1 MDLSVYSI
9 FKMPF
14 CADTRCGFL
23 QVSLNVYNM
32 IEELS
37 ELLYEDG
44 DGDKEYFDELD
55 TEEGSIFYMYI
66 GDLEDAYSS
75 AFNSNPTNCP
85 KFFDW
90 LYENYNSIESWVD
103 VEKAVEA
110 LKIEERE
117 NEDFQSYRSWALG
130 VCGDQLFCSGVGC
143 EYSNYCEGATK
154 ELCLYHERKY
164 LCGECGGDMDI
175 EDEEQEDMFL
185 PNSPSPIP
193 NPPSPSPPSP
203 NHTYQERME
212 ELERQ
217 LSQNPTREE
226 RVSQV
231 EELERQLRNTF
242 GSPSRSISPPHTVR
256 EPTPPPV
263 YSPPTTKEVST
274 QTWIG

>member
-1 MDLSVYSI
+1 
-9 FKMPF
+9 MPF

-23 QVSLNVYNM
+23 QVSLNVYTM

-37 ELLYEDG
+37 DLIDEE
-44 DGDKEYFDELD
+44 DKEYFDELD
-55 TEEGSIFYMYI
+55 TEECSTFYMYI
-66 GDLEDAYSS
+66 FDLENAYTK
-75 AFNSNPTNCP
+75 AFNSNPQTCP

-90 LYENYNSIESWVD
+90 LYENYNSIDSWED

-110 LKIEERE
+110 IKNEGRE
-117 NEDFQSYRSWALG
+117 NEDFESYTSWALG
-130 VCGDQLFCSGVGC
+130 SSGDQLFCSKPNC
-143 EYSNYCEGATK
+143 DNYCEGGQLR
-154 ELCLYHERKY
+154 ECLSEEEKFV
-164 LCGECGGDMDI
+164 CEDCGGVCY
-175 EDEEQEDMFL
+175 FHT
-185 PNSPSPIP
+185 SPSPSPTIP